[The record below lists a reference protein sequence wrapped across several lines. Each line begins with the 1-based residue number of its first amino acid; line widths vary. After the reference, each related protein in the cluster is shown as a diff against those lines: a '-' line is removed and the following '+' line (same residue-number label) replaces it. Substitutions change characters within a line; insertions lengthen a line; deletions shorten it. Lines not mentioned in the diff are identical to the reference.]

1 MKCLE
6 TNEVCTVKKC
16 KHCRYDNCKEVLK
29 MIETQ
34 EEREERKAIEKL
46 QEDLPEECKKC
57 TIINVLDSR
66 NEKVYCPYRISDR
79 CILNK
84 AK

>member
-16 KHCRYDNCKEVLK
+16 KECYLDTCKEVIK

-34 EEREERKAIEKL
+34 EEREERIAMRELKK
-46 QEDLPEECKKC
+46 QLPEECKHC
-57 TIINVLDSR
+57 TIINILDSI
-66 NEKVYCPYRISDR
+66 NQKVYCPYRINDG
-79 CILNK
+79 CVLK
-84 AK
+84 

>member
-16 KHCRYDNCKEVLK
+16 KQCKFDTCKEVIK

-34 EEREERKAIEKL
+34 EEREDRIAIKKL
-46 QEDLPEECKKC
+46 KEDLPEECKKC
-57 TIINVLDSR
+57 TIINILDPK
-66 NEKVYCPYRISDR
+66 NEKVYCPYRINDK
-79 CILNK
+79 CVLK
-84 AK
+84 